1 MDAVAFY
8 PGFHLPAFS
17 VSGKPKLAKPFFSL
31 KGLFNLAEI
40 ADGPSLFASRKNYTR
55 LTVLSIRADGNRRG
69 RHPQEHIAT
78 GRTEKTHDENKIS
91 QSSDGKTSNSKN
103 QEEIIALFRRIQSSI
118 SKGDS
123 ISPKMRS
130 SNASQD
136 NTSAESVLEVLRQSR
151 KQVKE
156 CLTMH
161 FNSQTTSK
169 LCGYFQMMGGNLHM
183 DQTTRGEKTS
193 KKEGNRA
200 STRRRELLQKDQK
213 VQEYPSPA
221 DLQLTRPPSNFVKRS
236 PIPFAFSS
244 RKEVV
249 EQKIEA
255 NAATAGEEIASQ
267 NLEDMKLSEL
277 KELAKTRGIKGY
289 SKVRKSELVELLRS

>member
-1 MDAVAFY
+1 MDAIAFY
-8 PGFHLPAFS
+8 PGLRLPAFS

-31 KGLFNLAEI
+31 KEI
-40 ADGPSLFASRKNYTR
+40 ADGPSLFASQKNYTR

-78 GRTEKTHDENKIS
+78 GRTEKTHAENKIS

-130 SNASQD
+130 SNSSQD

-151 KQVKE
+151 KQVK
-156 CLTMH
+156 
-161 FNSQTTSK
+161 
-169 LCGYFQMMGGNLHM
+169 
-183 DQTTRGEKTS
+183 GEKTS

-255 NAATAGEEIASQ
+255 NAATAGEEIVLQ

>member
-1 MDAVAFY
+1 M
-8 PGFHLPAFS
+8 
-17 VSGKPKLAKPFFSL
+17 
-31 KGLFNLAEI
+31 GLFNLAEI

-123 ISPKMRS
+123 ISPKMRN

-151 KQVKE
+151 KQVKVI
-156 CLTMH
+156 
-161 FNSQTTSK
+161 
-169 LCGYFQMMGGNLHM
+169 
-183 DQTTRGEKTS
+183 GEKTS

>member
-8 PGFHLPAFS
+8 PVFHLPAFS

-31 KGLFNLAEI
+31 KEI

-69 RHPQEHIAT
+69 RHPQEHIAI
-78 GRTEKTHDENKIS
+78 GRTEKTHDENKMS

-130 SNASQD
+130 SNSSQD

-151 KQVKE
+151 KQVK
-156 CLTMH
+156 
-161 FNSQTTSK
+161 
-169 LCGYFQMMGGNLHM
+169 
-183 DQTTRGEKTS
+183 GEKTS

-200 STRRRELLQKDQK
+200 STRRRELLPKDQR

-236 PIPFAFSS
+236 PIPFALST
-244 RKEVV
+244 RKDV

-255 NAATAGEEIASQ
+255 SAATAGEEVESQ
-267 NLEDMKLSEL
+267 NLEDLKLSEL